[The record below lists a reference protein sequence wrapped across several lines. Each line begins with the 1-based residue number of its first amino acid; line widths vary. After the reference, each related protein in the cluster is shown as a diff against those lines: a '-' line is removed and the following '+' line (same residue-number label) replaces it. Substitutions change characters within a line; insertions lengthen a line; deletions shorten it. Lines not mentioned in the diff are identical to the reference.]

1 MREGI
6 VREFGMVR
14 YTLLCLER
22 VTNTLLCSE
31 RVTNEDLVYST
42 GNSAQCCMAAR
53 MGGEAGGKWVS
64 IVCLWL
70 SPFVGHW
77 KLSQHC

>member
-14 YTLLCLER
+14 YTLLCLK
-22 VTNTLLCSE
+22 
-31 RVTNEDLVYST
+31 RVTNEDLAYST

-70 SPFVGHW
+70 SAFVGHQ
-77 KLSQHC
+77 KLS

>member
-31 RVTNEDLVYST
+31 RVTNEDLVYSA
-42 GNSAQCCMAAR
+42 GNSAQCYMAAW
-53 MGGEAGGKWVS
+53 MGGEFGAGWVY
-64 IVCLWL
+64 VY
-70 SPFVGHW
+70 V
-77 KLSQHC
+77 